1 MSQSDALSLL
11 LTGNRLSDTGGS
23 SASLLMGAVQALGIR
38 QGDSLAQQ
46 INATLGFD
54 EFGLESGSDGG
65 TRLSVGK
72 RIGENLLVR
81 YAVGVFDGVGE
92 LITRYR
98 INRFLHLELV
108 SSPQAQ
114 SGDLI
119 YQIDTGRRED

>member
-1 MSQSDALSLL
+1 RKITAKV
-11 LTGNRLSDTGGS
+11 TTIT
-23 SASLLMGAVQALGIR
+23 LLMAAIKGLGVR
-38 QGDSLAQQ
+38 GGDTLAQQ
-46 INATLGFD
+46 VNATLGFD
-54 EFGLESGSDGG
+54 EIGLESGDDVSG

-92 LITRYR
+92 VITRYR
-98 INRFLHLELV
+98 INRFLHLELT
-108 SSPQAQ
+108 SSAESQ